1 MKTTIDQATKLQ
13 IVRDVVI
20 NKKSINEV
28 AAAHSVSA
36 TTVRRYRAALEQ
48 EVINEVAAAQA
59 KPTQQK
65 HRVGGYDIP
74 MTKRG
79 GRARNGRSQ
88 MIYSAID
95 KFGLDATTD
104 TLYNEVNRLS
114 VEGGLLILN
123 KGTFSAMLSEFKAN
137 IRKAQNSATK

>member
-48 EVINEVAAAQA
+48 EVINEVAAQA

-114 VEGGLLILN
+114 VEGGLPILN